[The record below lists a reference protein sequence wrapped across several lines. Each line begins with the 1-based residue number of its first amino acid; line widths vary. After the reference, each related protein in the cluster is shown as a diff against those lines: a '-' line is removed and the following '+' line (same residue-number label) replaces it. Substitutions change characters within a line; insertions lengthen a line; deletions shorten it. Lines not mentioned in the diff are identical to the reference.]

1 MANSAVLKGAALKRT
16 THLSNLGF
24 SHKSGHL
31 VKFTLNSTVYVHIN
45 HIDFRNDD
53 QDSVYTTAGYYEEAK
68 FLLYSVKKI
77 ERKELPAFKLNLDR
91 IENGV
96 VGDRV
101 QVRKLKIKE
110 PDYEFCQ
117 LYDVSWIYEGGEIV
131 DGNFNINIP
140 DEPVSTVDTI
150 DVLVHNVAKAFYLRN
165 IEFVKS
171 NLFPG
176 TQKENAAYLI
186 AKIALYIN
194 NIQNNIYP
202 LFIGDEKFQSYI
214 ASQNLEWSSV
224 DIFNSPTMADY
235 KIYLENITE
244 FYEALYSNQLAI
256 KNTKSQT
263 KLYWLGFVL
272 SERSLKI
279 IPTYDKVEILR
290 VIAEGVILGAMSS
303 LVLTAQNE
311 EEYAIKILRSI
322 TGEQQDDFLAGL
334 LNVAFFE
341 GKRRLTL
348 YQSLYDKIND
358 TGIGAENLRIFMD
371 EIYRIWTGSSY
382 NPYGLDGSP
391 MKDNLINPGTY
402 ADNPILLKY
411 ESSRAGMFNTS
422 NYDFSFNS
430 SRIEVTEEIDQIGEN
445 TVNTYIKKIG
455 NYGIYQAL
463 TISDAPTDTNNI
475 KFLAINLN
483 GTSQVAIPI
492 FYLKYIDDKKST
504 ENLITVAE
512 LTVDLV
518 LTFSAVGNLTKLRH
532 LKSLGKLG
540 RVALGLETGE
550 SGLILIRYELAQGVM
565 SAIEISSGVASI
577 LMNYSTNYRQ
587 TYCSLDSPQYDR
599 DKCEFYARL
608 DNIFLVLQLAGSVVD
623 YVFSRKIRSAA
634 REMLKGPIP
643 DELHPDALMIL
654 RKFADS
660 IDEIKEILRIKL
672 HQLIGHNSAIWRR
685 IDNAG
690 LPGELTL
697 LKRDEFLTEFAGAN
711 DDILRQ
717 LDADDGD
724 LINYWV
730 KVEAPELIVFRKHPK
745 YLQTLK
751 MIEGS
756 SELMEEIYRGRVKTR
771 PYIKQNGN
779 PGIQYLAKGI
789 HHLDGFDPA
798 KGGVGR
804 LVIGSERSV
813 GDPKLGYYEALV
825 EMYNIEYPHNE
836 HWKLKDSNKGWTT
849 FFKKEWD
856 VNRLNQELA
865 LSFMRKEYL
874 FTNNNVM
881 KYKGMMS
888 DGVFCIIYI
897 ENNVIKSMHPSIN
910 K

>member
-322 TGEQQDDFLAGL
+322 SGEQQDDFLAGL

-463 TISDAPTDTNNI
+463 TISDAPTNTNNI
-475 KFLAINLN
+475 KFNAINLN

-599 DKCEFYARL
+599 DKCEFYTRL
-608 DNIFLVLQLAGSVVD
+608 DNIFLALQLGGSVVD
-623 YVFSRKIRSAA
+623 YIFSRKIRTAA
-634 REMLKGPIP
+634 SEMLKGPIP
-643 DELHPDALMIL
+643 IDFNPDALVIL
-654 RKFADS
+654 RKFADN
-660 IDEIKEILRIKL
+660 IDEIREIFRVRLLQKY
-672 HQLIGHNSAIWRR
+672 GDNSNIWRKIDRSQLSELSNVKKDDFIFEFENTTDDLLDLFHEDHGSLIDFWGQLNRNDYDLFKGKRTFFSTFKIIENSGEMIEEIFKGKCVPDKLKWRVVGIHHKDALDGIGAR
-685 IDNAG
+685 ILGPKNSIGDHIA
-690 LPGELTL
+690 PGYY
-697 LKRDEFLTEFAGAN
+697 N
-711 DDILRQ
+711 C
-717 LDADDGD
+717 
-724 LINYWV
+724 
-730 KVEAPELIVFRKHPK
+730 KVEAYNVDCKGFFS
-745 YLQTLK
+745 TFDNA
-751 MIEGS
+751 EGWKVKAKPS
-756 SELMEEIYRGRVKTR
+756 TFFPDEWSALRVKR
-771 PYIKQNGN
+771 
-779 PGIQYLAKGI
+779 
-789 HHLDGFDPA
+789 
-798 KGGVGR
+798 
-804 LVIGSERSV
+804 
-813 GDPKLGYYEALV
+813 
-825 EMYNIEYPHNE
+825 
-836 HWKLKDSNKGWTT
+836 
-849 FFKKEWD
+849 
-856 VNRLNQELA
+856 ELA
-865 LSFMRKEYL
+865 LAYSKRVYQY
-874 FTNNNVM
+874 TNNGSDIF
-881 KYKGMMS
+881 KGLMS
-888 DGVFCIIYI
+888 DGVACIFYVRAGKIT
-897 ENNVIKSMHPSIN
+897 SAHPSFPKI

>member
-171 NLFPG
+171 NLFPS

-463 TISDAPTDTNNI
+463 TISDAPTNTNNI

-643 DELHPDALMIL
+643 IDFNPDVLVIL
-654 RKFADS
+654 GKFADNIEDGFRLKLLQLFGQDS
-660 IDEIKEILRIKL
+660 GIWKRI
-672 HQLIGHNSAIWRR
+672 N
-685 IDNAG
+685 NAG
-690 LPGELTL
+690 LPGELSL
-697 LKRDEFLTEFAGAN
+697 LKRDEFLREFASAK
-711 DDILRQ
+711 DDILH
-717 LDADDGD
+717 LLNADDGD
-724 LINYWV
+724 LITLWA
-730 KVEAPELIVFRKHPK
+730 KVDQEIIEYRKEIWFLKGLRFVENSEELLKEVFVGSCIMKPIKGRIPP
-745 YLQTLK
+745 LQYGDYK
-751 MIEGS
+751 F
-756 SELMEEIYRGRVKTR
+756 Y
-771 PYIKQNGN
+771 
-779 PGIQYLAKGI
+779 AKGV
-789 HHLDGFDPA
+789 HHKVAIDGIKA
-798 KGGVGR
+798 R
-804 LVIGSERSV
+804 LIS
-813 GDPKLGYYEALV
+813 PKESILNDFTGKYYEAK
-825 EMYNIEYPHNE
+825 IEIYHPKLTSKSNYDGKIG
-836 HWKLKDSNKGWTT
+836 WKVKSKNAGKGT
-849 FFKKEWD
+849 FFRDDWSIDRVK
-856 VNRLNQELA
+856 QEITLV
-865 LSFMRKEYL
+865 YL
-874 FTNNNVM
+874 ESPRFENLKTYQFKAKM
-881 KYKGMMS
+881 T
-888 DGVFCIIYI
+888 DGVYCMIYVEDGIIT
-897 ENNVIKSMHPSIN
+897 SAHPSFE
-910 K
+910 